1 MDVFAYE
8 PLGFEGCLVK
18 IEVDI
23 RRGIPAVD
31 IVGLAAAS
39 VRESRERVRAA
50 IRNSG
55 FSFPQDR
62 VLINLSPADLPK
74 EGSLYDLPIAL
85 RILSA
90 CGALPECGKPVLA
103 VGELTLDGHV
113 VPIRGSLPALLKA
126 NSCGIK
132 DYLVPLGNVAE
143 AGRQKSGRLYGI
155 THISELPSILL
166 ALREGKSL
174 NTPRR
179 DAAALD
185 QRPAAGR
192 GAAGGF
198 GPAAAGPGLNFS
210 DYFGNSAVVRALVVA
225 AAGRH
230 NVLLCGPPGSGKTM
244 AALRFP
250 SLLPDLGEIHAQ
262 EVAALWSLRGKVYG
276 DSASGSRPP
285 FCAPHHSASLEGLV
299 GGGRPP
305 RPGEISLAHRGLLFL
320 DETPEFG
327 RDVLQSLREPLEQGF
342 ISVVRAGMIL
352 RYPADF
358 QLIMAANSCPCGN
371 LGNPAKTCLCSPL
384 EIQRYWKR
392 LGGPLLD
399 RIDIR
404 IPLSIPDSNAVLD
417 KPAWSQDQLHA
428 MVNAAVAVQEKRSSP
443 WDGVYNSRLSPD
455 RIQQF
460 CALTPRLQAEFR
472 AKAQEL
478 GFSMRACHSVLKL
491 ARTIADLGGSAAID
505 QDSLEEAMGYREF
518 GDGANYWPF

>member
-18 IEVDI
+18 IEVDL

-74 EGSLYDLPIAL
+74 EGSLYDLPIATT
-85 RILSA
+85 ILLA
-90 CGALPECGKPVLA
+90 CGILPDCGKPILA

-113 VPIRGSLPALLKA
+113 LPIRGSLPALLKA
-126 NSCGIK
+126 HASGIQ
-132 DYLVPLGNVAE
+132 DYLVPQGNLGE

-155 THISELPSILL
+155 SHITELPSILI
-166 ALREGKSL
+166 ALREGKPLGNQKTGCGRAGLALPAGQSIHAGPAPI
-174 NTPRR
+174 TP
-179 DAAALD
+179 
-185 QRPAAGR
+185 GR
-192 GAAGGF
+192 G
-198 GPAAAGPGLNFS
+198 LDFS
-210 DYFGNSAVVRALVVA
+210 DYFGNSGVVQALVVA

-230 NVLLCGPPGSGKTM
+230 NLLLFGPPGSGKTM
-244 AALRFP
+244 AAMRFP
-250 SLLPDLGEIHAQ
+250 SLLPDLGEIQAQ

-276 DSASGSRPP
+276 DPAVAARPP

-327 RDVLQSLREPLEQGF
+327 RDVLQALREPLEQGS

-399 RIDIR
+399 RIDMR
-404 IPLSIPDSNAVLD
+404 IPLSIPEGSALVD
-417 KPAWSQDQLHA
+417 KPVWTQAQLCS
-428 MVNAAVAVQEKRSSP
+428 MVDAAVTVQLQRSSR
-443 WDGVYNSRLSPD
+443 WGGMFNSKLTPD
-455 RIQQF
+455 LIQQI
-460 CALTPRLQAEFR
+460 CVLKPRLREEFR
-472 AKAQEL
+472 IKAQEL

-491 ARTIADLGGSAAID
+491 ARTIADLKGLVEINQEA
-505 QDSLEEAMGYREF
+505 LEEAVGYREF
-518 GDGANYWPF
+518 GDGSNYWPF

>member
-1 MDVFAYE
+1 MDIFAYE

-18 IEVDI
+18 IEVDL

-55 FSFPQDR
+55 FIFPQDR

-74 EGSLYDLPIAL
+74 EGSLYDLPIAT
-85 RILSA
+85 RILAAS
-90 CGALPECGKPVLA
+90 GSLPDCAKPILA

-113 VPIRGSLPALLKA
+113 LPIRGSLPALLKA
-126 NSCGIK
+126 SSSGIQ
-132 DYLVPLGNVAE
+132 DYLVPQGNLAE
-143 AGRQKSGRLYGI
+143 AERQKSGRLYGI
-155 THISELPSILL
+155 SHISELPSILL
-166 ALREGKSL
+166 ALREGRL
-174 NTPRR
+174 P
-179 DAAALD
+179 DARSKTNKGTKPGSAA
-185 QRPAAGR
+185 R
-192 GAAGGF
+192 
-198 GPAAAGPGLNFS
+198 PGLDFS
-210 DYFGNSAVVRALVVA
+210 DYFGNGDVVRALVVA

-230 NVLLCGPPGSGKTM
+230 NLLLFGPPGSGKTM
-244 AALRFP
+244 AAMRFP
-250 SLLPDLGEIHAQ
+250 SLLPDLAELHAQ

-276 DSASGSRPP
+276 DSETGARPP

-327 RDVLQSLREPLEQGF
+327 RDVLQALREPLEQGS

-399 RIDIR
+399 RIDMR
-404 IPLSIPDSNAVLD
+404 IPLTIPEGSALMDRPVWTQAQLCSMVDSAVRI
-417 KPAWSQDQLHA
+417 QL
-428 MVNAAVAVQEKRSSP
+428 QRSSR
-443 WDGVYNSRLSPD
+443 WGGLYNSRLGPEQ
-455 RIQQF
+455 IQQF
-460 CALTPRLQAEFR
+460 CALGPRLREEFR

-478 GFSMRACHSVLKL
+478 GFSMRACHSALKV
-491 ARTIADLGGSAAID
+491 ARTIADLKGANPID
-505 QDSLEEAMGYREF
+505 QDSLKEAVGYREF
-518 GDGANYWPF
+518 GDGSNYWPF

>member
-1 MDVFAYE
+1 MDIFAYE

-18 IEVDI
+18 IEVDL

-55 FSFPQDR
+55 FIFPQDR

-74 EGSLYDLPIAL
+74 EGSLYDLPIAT
-85 RILSA
+85 RILIST
-90 CGALPECGKPVLA
+90 GALPDCGKPILV

-113 VPIRGSLPALLKA
+113 LPIRGSLPALLKA
-126 NSCGIK
+126 NSGGIN
-132 DYLVPLGNVAE
+132 DYLVPCGNLGE
-143 AGRQKSGRLYGI
+143 AGRQRSGRVYGI
-155 THISELPSILL
+155 SHISELPSILL
-166 ALREGKSL
+166 ALREGRL
-174 NTPRR
+174 PGG
-179 DAAALD
+179 
-185 QRPAAGR
+185 QRKAGAGPGR
-192 GAAGGF
+192 GAA
-198 GPAAAGPGLNFS
+198 AELDSAAGRELDFS
-210 DYFGNSAVVRALVVA
+210 DYCGDGAVMRALMVA

-230 NVLLCGPPGSGKTM
+230 NLLLFGPPGSGKTM
-244 AALRFP
+244 AAMRFP
-250 SLLPDLGEIHAQ
+250 SLLPDLGESQAQ
-262 EVAALWSLRGKVYG
+262 EVAALWSLRGKAYG
-276 DSASGSRPP
+276 TSSSGARPP

-327 RDVLQSLREPLEQGF
+327 RDVLQALREPLEQGF

-358 QLIMAANSCPCGN
+358 QLVMAANSCPCGN
-371 LGNPAKTCLCSPL
+371 LGNPAKTCLCSPP

-399 RIDIR
+399 RIDMR
-404 IPLSIPDSNAVLD
+404 IPLTIPEGSSIMD
-417 KPAWSQDQLHA
+417 KPTWTQGRLRA
-428 MVNAAVAVQEKRSSP
+428 MVDAAVAIQFKRSS
-443 WDGVYNSRLSPD
+443 GRVGLFNSRLTPGL
-455 RIQQF
+455 IQQF
-460 CALTPRLQAEFR
+460 CVLEPRLREEFK

-478 GFSMRACHSVLKL
+478 GFSMRACHSTLRL
-491 ARTIADLGGSAAID
+491 ARTIADLEGRESIDHDALMEAI
-505 QDSLEEAMGYREF
+505 GYREF
-518 GDGANYWPF
+518 GDGSCYWPF

>member
-18 IEVDI
+18 IEVDL

-31 IVGLAAAS
+31 IVGLAATS

-74 EGSLYDLPIAL
+74 EGSLYDLPIAT
-85 RILSA
+85 RILIAS
-90 CGALPECGKPVLA
+90 GALPDCGKPILA

-113 VPIRGSLPALLKA
+113 IPIRGSLPALLKA
-126 NSCGIK
+126 SSSGIQ
-132 DYLVPLGNVAE
+132 DYLVPQGNLGE

-155 THISELPSILL
+155 SHISELPSILL

-174 NTPRR
+174 GN
-179 DAAALD
+179 
-185 QRPAAGR
+185 QRQEGTVARLGPAAGR
-192 GAAGGF
+192 GTTSGSDSNAAVQ
-198 GPAAAGPGLNFS
+198 GLDFS

-225 AAGRH
+225 ASGRH
-230 NVLLCGPPGSGKTM
+230 NVLLSGPPGSGKTM

-250 SLLPDLGEIHAQ
+250 SLLPDLVEAQAQ

-276 DSASGSRPP
+276 DSPAGSRPP

-327 RDVLQSLREPLEQGF
+327 RDVLQALREPLEQGS

-399 RIDIR
+399 RIDMR
-404 IPLSIPDSNAVLD
+404 IPLTVPDSEAVVD
-417 KPAWSQDQLHA
+417 KPIWTQAQLRS
-428 MVNAAVAVQEKRSSP
+428 MVSAAVAIQQERNSR
-443 WDGVYNSRLSPD
+443 WGGIYNSRLTPD

-460 CALTPRLQAEFR
+460 CGLKPRLQVEFR

-491 ARTIADLGGSAAID
+491 ARTVADLKGSDVID
-505 QDSLEEAMGYREF
+505 EDSLEEAIGYREF
-518 GDGANYWPF
+518 GDGSNYWPF